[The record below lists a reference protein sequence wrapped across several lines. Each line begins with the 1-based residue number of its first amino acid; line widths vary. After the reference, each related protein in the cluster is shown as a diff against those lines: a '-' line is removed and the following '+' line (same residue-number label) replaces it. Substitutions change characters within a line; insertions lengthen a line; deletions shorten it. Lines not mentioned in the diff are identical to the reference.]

1 MSLPPILYH
10 HFLRPLPYTPTWN
23 LQERIHHLQLA
34 LRRSSAHPDVLLLL
48 EHRPTYTSGRR
59 QTEPD
64 IHDERLRLEN
74 LGADFVPATRGGQLT
89 YHGPG
94 QIVGYPLLDLSRYT
108 PTMGARDYVCR
119 IQKILQRHLRDAHG
133 IVHSPS
139 EHTGV
144 FLDPTTKIASIGVQV
159 RHRLTSHG
167 FAINVTHEPLPWF
180 DRIVA
185 CGLDDVR
192 AGSMASKLGR
202 PVDVGGEIR
211 GLVQQFGNIFERNMV
226 KMDVENT
233 GEIGDAILELEKEAE
248 AAGDWLEEPQESK

>member
-1 MSLPPILYH
+1 M
-10 HFLRPLPYTPTWN
+10 
-23 LQERIHHLQLA
+23 
-34 LRRSSAHPDVLLLL
+34 
-48 EHRPTYTSGRR
+48 
-59 QTEPD
+59 
-64 IHDERLRLEN
+64 
-74 LGADFVPATRGGQLT
+74 
-89 YHGPG
+89 
-94 QIVGYPLLDLSRYT
+94 
-108 PTMGARDYVCR
+108 
-119 IQKILQRHLRDAHG
+119 
-133 IVHSPS
+133 
-139 EHTGV
+139 

-211 GLVQQFGNIFERNMV
+211 RLVQQFGNIFERNMV